1 MCKQFG
7 VLVVDDKA
15 SNRVTLMALL
25 SRLKDCRLFEA
36 DSGEQALLMVMDQPI
51 HLILLDV
58 QMPGMDGFETA
69 QHLQMLERTRDI
81 PIVFISA
88 AKRTEEFISRGYAV
102 GAVDYLTKPLDDNLI
117 LNRVRLYQRLH
128 DKESDLWAA
137 VNKLQAAQERLVQTE
152 KLTALS
158 PVVAAISHEL
168 NTPIGNCMLAAS
180 TLNDMTAQLESHLNS
195 HSPLR
200 VSELKGYLESNR
212 DGLDLMMRGL
222 DRASKLINNFK
233 DVALSTTHVSCTVF
247 DLKQA
252 LEDTAKRVRLD
263 LSKTPYQ
270 FELDVEDGIE
280 MDSYPGSIGEI
291 IGHLVRNS
299 LVHGFDGLKA
309 GMIRVSA
316 SQEGEQ
322 VRITYRDDG
331 HGMPETVRQHVFDP
345 FFTTRLGQG
354 GSGLGMYICHNQ
366 VRGLLGGQIEV
377 QSRPGAGCTVVMTL
391 PCKAPRMPG
400 AVNGALEPAI

>member
-1 MCKQFG
+1 MSKQFG
-7 VLVVDDKA
+7 VLVVDDKV
-15 SNRVTLMALL
+15 SNRITLTALL
-25 SRLKDCRLFEA
+25 SRLKDCQLFEA
-36 DSGEQALLMVMDQPI
+36 ESGEQALLMVMDQPV

-128 DKESDLWAA
+128 EKESDLWAA
-137 VNKLQAAQERLVQTE
+137 VNKLQSAQERLVQTE

-168 NTPIGNCMLAAS
+168 NTPIGNCMLAAT

-195 HSPLR
+195 QTPMR
-200 VSELKGYLESNR
+200 ISELKDYLESNR

-252 LEDTAKRVRLD
+252 LEVTLKRVQLD
-263 LSKTPYQ
+263 LDKTPYRL
-270 FELDVEDGIE
+270 ELSVEEGIE

-291 IGHLVRNS
+291 IGQLVRNS
-299 LVHGFDGLKA
+299 VVHGFDGLNR
-309 GMIRVSA
+309 GLIQLSA
-316 SQEGEQ
+316 TREGEQ
-322 VRITYRDDG
+322 VRIVYRDDG
-331 HGMPETVRQHVFDP
+331 HGMSDVVRKHVFDP

-377 QSRPGAGCTVVMTL
+377 QSRPGDGCVVVMTL
-391 PCKAPRMPG
+391 PCQAPRLPG
-400 AVNGALEPAI
+400 GVHGVA